1 MPEIFSQNFKEGKSM
16 RGDLHAREHE
26 RGDVLKGLAAGLV
39 GGLVASWTMNQFQA
53 MWSRQEVGIE
63 KPHGAQG
70 IKPYVEG
77 QAGDDER
84 SVRAL
89 GPNNKEQDDP
99 TEKIAEAVTETVAG
113 RSLKESEKE
122 PAGAV
127 VHYVFGIASGGL
139 YGALAE
145 IAPQV
150 TAGAGLP
157 FGAVFWLTADEIA
170 VPALGL
176 SKKPAEYPLSTHAY
190 SLCSHL
196 VYALTAE
203 AVRRTVRKAL

>member
-1 MPEIFSQNFKEGKSM
+1 M
-16 RGDLHAREHE
+16 RSDGHARTQE
-26 RGDVLKGLAAGLV
+26 RLDVWKGLAAGLV
-39 GGLVASWTMNQFQA
+39 GGLIASWTMNRFQA
-53 MWSRQEVGIE
+53 MWSRQEVGVE

-77 QAGDDER
+77 QGNDEKQAIDR
-84 SVRAL
+84 TS
-89 GPNNKEQDDP
+89 GPGGKQQDDP
-99 TEKIAEAVTETVAG
+99 AEKVAEAVTESVLD

-127 VHYVFGIASGGL
+127 VHYVFGTGTGAL

-145 IAPQV
+145 VAPVV
-150 TAGAGLP
+150 TVGAGLP
-157 FGAVFWLTADEIA
+157 FGALFWLAADEIT

-176 SKKPAEYPLSTHAY
+176 SKKPSEYPLSTHAY

-203 AVRRTVRKAL
+203 AVRRTVRRAL

>member
-1 MPEIFSQNFKEGKSM
+1 M
-16 RGDLHAREHE
+16 RGDRRIAKRERE
-26 RGDVLKGLAAGLV
+26 GEVLKGLAAGLV
-39 GGLVASWTMNQFQA
+39 AGLVASWTMNRFQA
-53 MWSRQEVGIE
+53 MWSREEVGVE

-77 QAGDDER
+77 QESRQAVEK
-84 SVRAL
+84 A
-89 GPNNKEQDDP
+89 PENKIKQDDDP
-99 TEKIAEAVTETVAG
+99 TEKVAEAITESVFD
-113 RSLKESEKE
+113 RRLKESEKE

-127 VHYVFGIASGGL
+127 VHYAFGVATGGL

-145 IAPQV
+145 VAPVV

-176 SKKPAEYPLSTHAY
+176 SKKPTEYPLSTHAY

-203 AVRRTVRKAL
+203 AVRRTIRRAL

>member
-1 MPEIFSQNFKEGKSM
+1 M
-16 RGDLHAREHE
+16 RGDGRAARREHD
-26 RGDVLKGLAAGLV
+26 GDVLKGLAAGLCA
-39 GGLVASWTMNQFQA
+39 GLVASWTMNRFQA
-53 MWSRQEVGIE
+53 MWSRQEVGVE

-70 IKPYVEG
+70 IKPHVEG
-77 QAGDDER
+77 QESFQA
-84 SVRAL
+84 
-89 GPNNKEQDDP
+89 KENAPENDKEEDDP
-99 TEKIAEAVTETVAG
+99 TEKVAEAIVESIFD
-113 RSLKESEKE
+113 RRLKESEKE

-127 VHYVFGIASGGL
+127 VHYAFGMATGGI

-145 IAPQV
+145 VTPVV

-157 FGAVFWLTADEIA
+157 FGTVFWLTADEII

-176 SKKPAEYPLSTHAY
+176 SKKPTEYPLSTHAY

-203 AVRRTVRKAL
+203 AVRRTVRRAL

>member
-1 MPEIFSQNFKEGKSM
+1 LGEMPS
-16 RGDLHAREHE
+16 DVAAREHE
-26 RGDVLKGLAAGLV
+26 SVDLWKGLAAGLV
-39 GGLVASWTMNQFQA
+39 AGLIASWTMNRFQA
-53 MWSRQEVGIE
+53 MWSRRQVGVE

-77 QAGDDER
+77 QASDKNDER
-84 SVRAL
+84 DAVEGV
-89 GPNNKEQDDP
+89 GPGGKQQDDP
-99 TEKIAEAVTETVAG
+99 AEKVAGAVTESVLDRRLREG
-113 RSLKESEKE
+113 EKE
-122 PAGAV
+122 QAGAV
-127 VHYVFGIASGGL
+127 VHYVFGTGAGAL

-145 IAPQV
+145 VAPAV

-157 FGAVFWLTADEIA
+157 FGALFWLAADEVT

-176 SKKPAEYPLSTHAY
+176 SRKPTEYPLSEHAY

-203 AVRRTVRKAL
+203 AVRRTVRSALD